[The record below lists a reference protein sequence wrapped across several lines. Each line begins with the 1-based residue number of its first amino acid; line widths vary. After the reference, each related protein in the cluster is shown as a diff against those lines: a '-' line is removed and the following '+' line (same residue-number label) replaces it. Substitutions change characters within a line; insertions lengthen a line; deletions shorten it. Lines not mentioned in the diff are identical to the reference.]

1 MELYINGIGAIS
13 PQKTFDNSVFLEE
26 VLSYSTNKMM
36 CVDPDYSLFF
46 DGRAIRRMSRILK
59 FGIAAAM
66 IAIDDAG
73 KPELDAISTGTGFG
87 CLEDSEIFLRN
98 IVAENEG
105 VVSPTPFIQSTHNT
119 VSGQIALLLKCQ
131 KANNTFSHK
140 GFSFESALL
149 DARLNAL
156 DYPTQQN
163 FLVGSSDEVST
174 ASYAIMS
181 RMNIFRKEP
190 CDNLSQLASLG
201 KGVIAGEGAAYVV
214 LGKSAT
220 ENSYGRFVDVKMIS
234 NPKNEA
240 AIEKAIHTFL
250 AQHQLSVSDVDIVI
264 SGLCGDESRDAL
276 LKYCNE
282 NVYTEQSIVGFKH
295 LCGEYMTASSFAVW
309 LGAKMLKTQQV
320 PELVV
325 LRNTAR
331 TPKTILI
338 HNAYKTNHSLIL
350 LKQ

>member
-140 GFSFESALL
+140 GFSFVL
-149 DARLNAL
+149 DARSNAL
-156 DYPTQQN
+156 DYLHTAKFRAGLP
-163 FLVGSSDEVST
+163 DEVST
-174 ASYAIMS
+174 AVTRLRLRI
-181 RMNIFRKEP
+181 NIFKE
-190 CDNLSQLASLG
+190 LSRH
-201 KGVIAGEGAAYVV
+201 Y
-214 LGKSAT
+214 
-220 ENSYGRFVDVKMIS
+220 RIS
-234 NPKNEA
+234 
-240 AIEKAIHTFL
+240 IT
-250 AQHQLSVSDVDIVI
+250 
-264 SGLCGDESRDAL
+264 LCER
-276 LKYCNE
+276 
-282 NVYTEQSIVGFKH
+282 
-295 LCGEYMTASSFAVW
+295 
-309 LGAKMLKTQQV
+309 
-320 PELVV
+320 
-325 LRNTAR
+325 
-331 TPKTILI
+331 
-338 HNAYKTNHSLIL
+338 
-350 LKQ
+350 